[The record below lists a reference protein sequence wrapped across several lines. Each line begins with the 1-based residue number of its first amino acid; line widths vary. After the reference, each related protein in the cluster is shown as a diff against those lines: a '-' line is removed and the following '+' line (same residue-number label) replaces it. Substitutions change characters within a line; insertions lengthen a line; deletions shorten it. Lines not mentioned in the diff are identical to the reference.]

1 MQPGHILLQEA
12 PPPLADGG
20 VGQSQLARNLQ
31 VRLPRSTQ
39 QNNLGPTHEP
49 RRKRA
54 RTGQAFELSALLR
67 TQNQSR
73 FRSSH
78 GHKHP
83 PFCTGDA
90 YIPSNTIAIYLWDST
105 LALEARTIP
114 SFQPSNRLPAAGTKR
129 FFGGIAESAPAYRE
143 ED

>member
-78 GHKHP
+78 GHKPP

-105 LALEARTIP
+105 LDGVIRIVRGFAGPVLTAAVTEDG
-114 SFQPSNRLPAAGTKR
+114 FQ
-129 FFGGIAESAPAYRE
+129 
-143 ED
+143 